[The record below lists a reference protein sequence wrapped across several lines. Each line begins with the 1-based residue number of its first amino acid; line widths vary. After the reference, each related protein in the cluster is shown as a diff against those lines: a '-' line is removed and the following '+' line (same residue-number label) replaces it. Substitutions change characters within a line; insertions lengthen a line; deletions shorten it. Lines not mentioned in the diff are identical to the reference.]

1 MEPALLFENKRL
13 ILFDLDGTLIDSA
26 PDLAKAVN
34 HMLVQFGRDPYD
46 LHTIHHWVGNGAQM
60 LVKRALHGKRDIE
73 AESIDQGLFEKTLAS
88 FMAYYRAHLCEETH
102 TYAHVPQTLQEL
114 KARGYTMA
122 IVTNKPTAFVS
133 PILGRLQIAHYFDA
147 YLGGD
152 SLPVK
157 KPDPTPLLHLCR
169 QMESPVLETLMV
181 GDSKNDILA
190 ANACGMDS
198 VGVSYGY
205 NYGEDISIYKP
216 TCIIDDFKNLSTILP
231 ERASE

>member
-1 MEPALLFENKRL
+1 MREKTL

-26 PDLAKAVN
+26 PDLARAVN
-34 HMLVQFGRDPYD
+34 HMLAQFGHDPYD
-46 LHTIHHWVGNGAQM
+46 LETIHHWVGNGAQM
-60 LVKRALHGKRDIE
+60 LVRRALLGRRDIE
-73 AESIDQGLFEKTLAS
+73 GESIDEGLFDKALAY
-88 FMAYYRAHLCEETH
+88 FMAYYRQHLCEETY
-102 TYAHVPQTLQEL
+102 TYPHVPQTLHAL
-114 KARGYTMA
+114 KERGYAMA

-133 PILGRLQIAHYFDA
+133 PILEKLQIADYFDE

-169 QMESPVLETLMV
+169 GFDKPVEQTLMV

-205 NYGEDISIYKP
+205 NYGEDIGIYEP
-216 TCIIDDFKNLSTILP
+216 TVIINDFKRLLDYLP
-231 ERASE
+231 ERKK